1 MQLIVLAAIVS
12 LAACLPPVPNQYLVQ
27 KQPAI
32 LRSYS
37 DIKPDGSYRYSYQT
51 ENGIV
56 AQERGYQRY
65 LPSGAGTV
73 ARGSYRYTS
82 PEGRP
87 IVVSYVADQNGFRP
101 ISSALPTPPPV
112 PAAILRA
119 LDYIARQK
127 SETSTAKN

>member
-1 MQLIVLAAIVS
+1 MKLIILAAIIS
-12 LAACLPPVPNQYLVQ
+12 LAACLSPVTNQYSVQ
-27 KQPAI
+27 KPPAI

-87 IVVSYVADQNGFRP
+87 IVVSYVADQNGFHP

-119 LDYIARQK
+119 LEYIARK
-127 SETSTAKN
+127 NAETSTVKN